1 MQDRKIPE
9 VLNLP
14 RVGKCVL
21 SLALCWHTEDP
32 LQSFHEAG
40 CSLAFDHVF
49 ISLWKG
55 LELTELGAELFRK
68 LKSLVYHG
76 LVLATLCYL
85 RSPPQGRV

>member
-9 VLNLP
+9 ILNLP

-40 CSLAFDHVF
+40 CSLG
-49 ISLWKG
+49 I
-55 LELTELGAELFRK
+55 
-68 LKSLVYHG
+68 
-76 LVLATLCYL
+76 
-85 RSPPQGRV
+85 

>member
-1 MQDRKIPE
+1 MFCH
-9 VLNLP
+9 LL
-14 RVGKCVL
+14 
-21 SLALCWHTEDP
+21 
-32 LQSFHEAG
+32 FAG
-40 CSLAFDHVF
+40 TLRTHRSHSTKLGVPWAFDHVF

-68 LKSLVYHG
+68 LESLVYHG